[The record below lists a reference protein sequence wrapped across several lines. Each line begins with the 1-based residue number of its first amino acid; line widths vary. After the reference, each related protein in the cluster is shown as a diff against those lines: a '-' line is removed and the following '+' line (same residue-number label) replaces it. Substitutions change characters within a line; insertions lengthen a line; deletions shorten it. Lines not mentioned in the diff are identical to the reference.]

1 MQLGLGT
8 VQFGLDYGVSNRQ
21 GRTPEPEVR
30 RILELAARGGV
41 RVLDTAAAYGDSEA
55 VLGRCL
61 AADASFRIVTKTV
74 PLREA
79 RGSAAAPGLVREG
92 FARSLERLGRDA
104 VDGLLAHHAADLL
117 GPGGD
122 AVFAV
127 LDGLRSAGAARRI
140 GLSVYAGADVDAAL
154 DRFDFDLIQV
164 PANVLDQRLLS
175 GGQLRR
181 LRERGVE
188 VHVRS
193 VFLQGLLLMDPAAAP
208 AWFEPVR
215 HRLAAWRAAL
225 DERGLTPAQGALAFA
240 RSLDADV
247 VLVGVED
254 AAQMA
259 ANIADFA
266 KAGTEGLDSAAFAPF
281 AIDDERYVNPGKW
294 ELAA

>member
-30 RILELAARGGV
+30 RILELAAAAGV
-41 RVLDTAAAYGDSEA
+41 RVLDTAAAYGESEA

-61 AADASFRIVTKTV
+61 PAESSFRIVTKTV

-79 RGSAAAPGLVREG
+79 RGTAEAPRLVHEG
-92 FARSLERLGRDA
+92 FARSLERLGLAA

-117 GPGGD
+117 APGGD
-122 AVFAV
+122 GIFAV
-127 LDGLRSAGAARRI
+127 LDGLRGQGLARKI
-140 GLSVYAGADVDAAL
+140 GLSVYEGAHIDAAL
-154 DRFDFDLIQV
+154 DRYDFDLIQV
-164 PANVLDQRLLS
+164 PANVLDQRLVS
-175 GGQLRR
+175 GGQLGR

-193 VFLQGLLLMDPAAAP
+193 VFLQGLLLLDPASAP
-208 AWFEPVR
+208 AYFAPVR

-240 RSLDADV
+240 RSLAADV
-247 VLVGVED
+247 VLVGVEN

-259 ANIADFA
+259 ANISDFTA
-266 KAGTEGLDSAAFAPF
+266 AGSAGLDFAPF
-281 AIDDERYVNPGKW
+281 AIDDETFVNPAKW

>member
-1 MQLGLGT
+1 MELGLGT
-8 VQFGLDYGVSNRQ
+8 VQFGLDYGVSNAQ

-30 RILELAARGGV
+30 RVLDLAARGGV
-41 RVLDTAAAYGDSEA
+41 RVLDTAAAYGESEA

-61 AADASFRIVTKTV
+61 PGAGGFRVVTKTV
-74 PLREA
+74 PLRGERGTAEA
-79 RGSAAAPGLVREG
+79 PRLVREG
-92 FARSLERLGRDA
+92 FYRSLARLGLPA

-122 AVFAV
+122 EIFAV
-127 LDGLRSAGAARRI
+127 LDGLRREGQARRI
-140 GLSVYAGADVDAAL
+140 GLSVYAGAEIDAAL
-154 DRFDFDLIQV
+154 ERYDFDLVQA
-164 PANVLDQRLLS
+164 PANVLDQRLVA

-181 LRERGVE
+181 LKERGVE
-188 VHVRS
+188 VHIRS
-193 VFLQGLLLMDPAAAP
+193 VFLQGLLLLDPEAAP
-208 AWFEPVR
+208 AYFAPVR
-215 HRLAAWRAAL
+215 PRLAAWRQALRAA
-225 DERGLTPAQGALAFA
+225 GLTPAQGALAFA

-266 KAGTEGLDSAAFAPF
+266 AARGADLDFAAFAL
-281 AIDDERYVNPGKW
+281 DDEKYVNPGKW

>member
-1 MQLGLGT
+1 MELGLGA

-30 RILELAARGGV
+30 RILELAAASGV
-41 RVLDTAAAYGDSEA
+41 RILDTAAAYGGSEA

-61 AADASFRIVTKTV
+61 PVDSSFRIITKTA

-79 RGSAAAPGLVREG
+79 RGSADAPRLVREG
-92 FARSLERLGRDA
+92 FARSLERLGREA

-117 GPGGD
+117 GPGGE

-127 LDGLRSAGAARRI
+127 LDGLRREGLARKI
-140 GLSVYAGADVDAAL
+140 GLSVYAGAEIDAAL
-154 DRFDFDLIQV
+154 DRYDFDLVQV
-164 PANVLDQRLLS
+164 PANVLDQRLVS
-175 GGQLRR
+175 GGQFRR

-215 HRLAAWRAAL
+215 PRLAAWRAAL
-225 DERGLTPAQGALAFA
+225 SERGLTPVQGALAFA
-240 RSLDADV
+240 RTLDADV
-247 VLVGVED
+247 VLVGVEN
-254 AAQMA
+254 AAQLA

-266 KAGTEGLDSAAFAPF
+266 AAADAGLDFAPF
-281 AIDDERYVNPGKW
+281 ALDDEQFVNPARW
-294 ELAA
+294 NLAA

>member
-8 VQFGLDYGVSNRQ
+8 VQFGLDYGVSNRR

-30 RILELAARGGV
+30 RILELAATGGV

-61 AADASFRIVTKTV
+61 AAESPFRIVTKTA
-74 PLREA
+74 PLRQA
-79 RGSAAAPGLVREG
+79 RGAAAAPDLVREG

-104 VDGLLAHHAADLL
+104 VDGLLAHHADDLL

-122 AVFAV
+122 DIFAV
-127 LDGLRSAGAARRI
+127 LDGLRRQGLARRI
-140 GLSVYAGADVDAAL
+140 GLSVYDGAQIDAAL
-154 DRFDFDLIQV
+154 DRYDVDLVQV
-164 PANVLDQRLLS
+164 PASVLDQRLVA

-193 VFLQGLLLMDPAAAP
+193 VFLQGLLLLDPAAAP
-208 AWFEPVR
+208 PYFAPVR
-215 HRLAAWRAAL
+215 HRLAAWRQAL
-225 DERGLTPAQGALAFA
+225 DGRGLTPAQGALAFA

-247 VLVGVED
+247 VLAGVED
-254 AAQMA
+254 AAQLA
-259 ANIADFA
+259 ANISDFA
-266 KAGTEGLDSAAFAPF
+266 AAEGVGLDFAPF
-281 AIDDERYVNPGKW
+281 ALNDEKYVNPGKW